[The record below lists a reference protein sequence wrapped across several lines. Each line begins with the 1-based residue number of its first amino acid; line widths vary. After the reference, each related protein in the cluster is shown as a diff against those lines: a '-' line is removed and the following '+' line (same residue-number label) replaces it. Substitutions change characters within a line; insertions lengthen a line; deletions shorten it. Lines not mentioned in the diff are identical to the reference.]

1 MAPLKEIF
9 EGLGRFFGDGR
20 ESLNLL
26 KILNQDLRA
35 EESLRVRYQRQAQAI
50 RSPQVAAKLRELAEG
65 EAEHA
70 ALLIGWIREL
80 GGEPNIVI
88 EPSLPSVWTIGQLLV
103 QDYEA
108 ERRLYEAYLDQ
119 AEIIEIEGLKALFQK
134 IGQEEEGHL
143 KELTELY
150 VRYS

>member
-9 EGLGRFFGDGR
+9 EGLGRFFGDGM

-35 EESLRVRYQRQAQAI
+35 EEGLRVRYQRQAQAI

-70 ALLIGWIREL
+70 ALLTKWIREL
-80 GGEPNIVI
+80 GGEPNMVV
-88 EPSLPSVWTIGQLLV
+88 EPPLPSAWTIGQLLV
-103 QDYEA
+103 QDYEE